1 MFDFILLADEG
12 SGNFPQWVIW
22 VILAVVLVG
31 MLLLTIIPQKKR
43 QKQQQE
49 MMNSLAVGTKI
60 MTIGRLVGVIVQV
73 NADNTLHVNVGTEDQ
88 PTVIV
93 IDRNAVGLVLQNVA
107 APAPVVSEAPAPA
120 AEEQKSEEV
129 FAEEAPAAEEAAKD
143 SATEDTSAEEK
154 KD

>member
-1 MFDFILLADEG
+1 
-12 SGNFPQWVIW
+12 
-22 VILAVVLVG
+22 
-31 MLLLTIIPQKKR
+31 
-43 QKQQQE
+43 
-49 MMNSLAVGTKI
+49 MNSLAVGTKI

-107 APAPVVSEAPAPA
+107 APAPVVSDAPAPA

-143 SATEDTSAEEK
+143 SAAEDTSAEEK